1 MCTYVC
7 VRYAQGW
14 IKGMLCVL
22 GFFAFALGCFI
33 DSNLGGFWVSFYTLI
48 SLFFLVCIAIPW
60 VDYLIREHVK

>member
-1 MCTYVC
+1 M
-7 VRYAQGW
+7 
-14 IKGMLCVL
+14 KGMLCVL